1 VSTREVILG
10 VGGGIAAYKS
20 CDLLRRLQDQGF
32 GVTVIPTP
40 SSLNFVGSATWEAL
54 SGRPVTT
61 TVWEKVDEVRHVSL
75 GSSADFIIIAPATA
89 DLIAR
94 IAQGRA
100 DDLLTNTIL
109 ASAVPKLIVPAMHP
123 AMWSNPATQAN
134 VALLRNR
141 GFFVMDPDHG
151 RLTGK
156 DVGVGRFPETSRI
169 LAEFNAIANPVH
181 DLIGRKVLVT
191 AGGTREPLDPIRYI
205 GNRSSGKQGYSIAR
219 AASRRGAD
227 VTLILANSELPDPSG
242 IRCIRVNTAEEM
254 FTQVEKEFDQCDL
267 LVMSAAVVDAKPSQ
281 VSHAK
286 IKKGSLT
293 SIELASNPD
302 IVATVASRK
311 KSQIVIAF
319 AAETSLDIEEGKRKL
334 LSKSA
339 DILFLNDV
347 AGNEIFGSDQNQ
359 GVILIAGHAG
369 NAGNAGSVQEINVDR
384 TDKDTLADLLLDQAL
399 HRLG

>member
-1 VSTREVILG
+1 LSTREVILG
-10 VGGGIAAYKS
+10 VGGGISAYKS

-40 SSLNFVGSATWEAL
+40 SSLNFVGKATWEAL

-75 GSSADFIIIAPATA
+75 GGLSDFLIVAPATA

-109 ASAVPKLIVPAMHP
+109 ASTAPKLIVPAMHP
-123 AMWSNPATQAN
+123 AMWSNPATVAN
-134 VALLRNR
+134 VRLLRER

-181 DLIGRKVLVT
+181 DLLGRKVLVT

-205 GNRSSGKQGYSIAR
+205 GNRSSGKQGYAVAR
-219 AASRRGAD
+219 AAARRGAD
-227 VTLILANSELPDPSG
+227 VTLILANSDLADPSG
-242 IRCIRVNTAEEM
+242 VRCIRVSTAEEM
-254 FTQVEKEFDQCDL
+254 FNHVDKEFDQCDL
-267 LVMSAAVVDAKPSQ
+267 LIMSAAVADAKPSQ
-281 VSHAK
+281 VSQSK

-302 IVATVASRK
+302 IVGTVAARK

-319 AAETSLDIEEGKRKL
+319 AAETSLDVEEGKRKL

-359 GVILIAGHAG
+359 GVILIAGKAE
-369 NAGNAGSVQEINVDR
+369 SVEEINVDR

-399 HRLG
+399 NRLG

>member
-1 VSTREVILG
+1 MREVILG

-20 CDLLRRLQDQGF
+20 CELLRRIQDLGF

-40 SSLNFVGSATWEAL
+40 SCLNFIGSATWEAL

-61 TVWEKVDEVRHVSL
+61 TVWEKVDEVRHVGL
-75 GSSADFIIIAPATA
+75 GSSSDFIIIAPATA

-109 ASAVPKLIVPAMHP
+109 ASTAPKLIVPAMHP
-123 AMWSNPATQAN
+123 AMWSNPATVAN
-134 VALLRNR
+134 VKLLRDR
-141 GFFVMDPDHG
+141 GYFVMDPDHG

-181 DLIGRKVLVT
+181 DLLGRKVLVT
-191 AGGTREPLDPIRYI
+191 AGGTREPLDPIRFI
-205 GNRSSGKQGYSIAR
+205 GNRSSGKQGYAIAR

-227 VTLILANSELPDPSG
+227 VTLVLANSELPDLAG
-242 IRCIRVNTAEEM
+242 VRCIRVTTADEM
-254 FTQVEKEFDQCDL
+254 FDHVSQDFDRCEL
-267 LVMSAAVVDAKPSQ
+267 LVMSAAVADAKPLQ
-281 VSHAK
+281 VSPAK

-311 KSQIVIAF
+311 KSQVVIAF
-319 AAETSLDIEEGKRKL
+319 AAETSLDVEEGKRKL
-334 LSKSA
+334 KSKSA

-347 AGNEIFGSDQNQ
+347 AGSEIFGSDQNQ
-359 GVILIAGHAG
+359 GVILIAGKDE
-369 NAGNAGSVQEINVDR
+369 SVTEINVDR

-399 HRLG
+399 NRLG

>member
-1 VSTREVILG
+1 MSTREVILG

-20 CDLLRRLQDQGF
+20 CDLIRRLQDQGF

-40 SSLNFVGSATWEAL
+40 ASLNFVGSATWEAL

-61 TVWEKVDEVRHVSL
+61 SVWEKVDEVRHVSL
-75 GSSADFIIIAPATA
+75 GSSSDFIVVAPATA

-94 IAQGRA
+94 IAHGRA

-109 ASAVPKLIVPAMHP
+109 ASSAPKLIVPAMHP
-123 AMWSNPATQAN
+123 AMWSNPATVAN
-134 VALLRNR
+134 VQILRDR
-141 GFFVMDPDHG
+141 GFFVMEPDHG

-169 LAEFNAIANPVH
+169 LAEFNSIANPVH

-191 AGGTREPLDPIRYI
+191 AGGTREPLDPIRFI
-205 GNRSSGKQGYSIAR
+205 GNRSSGKQGYALAR
-219 AASRRGAD
+219 AAARRGAD

-242 IRCIRVNTAEEM
+242 VSCIRVSTAQEM
-254 FTQVEKEFDQCDL
+254 FEKVDQAFDGCDL
-267 LVMSAAVVDAKPSQ
+267 LVMSAAVADAKPLHVSQ
-281 VSHAK
+281 SK
-286 IKKGSLT
+286 IKKGALT
-293 SIELASNPD
+293 SIELAANPD
-302 IVATVASRK
+302 IVSTVSSRK
-311 KSQIVIAF
+311 KNQVVIAF

-347 AGNEIFGSDQNQ
+347 AGSEIFGSDQNQ
-359 GVILIAGHAG
+359 GVILISDKAQ
-369 NAGNAGSVQEINVDR
+369 SVQEINVDR

>member
-1 VSTREVILG
+1 LSTREVILG
-10 VGGGIAAYKS
+10 VGGGLAAYKA

-40 SSLNFVGSATWEAL
+40 SSLNFVGRATWEAL

-75 GSSADFIIIAPATA
+75 GSSTDFLIIAPATA

-109 ASAVPKLIVPAMHP
+109 ASTAPKLIVPAMHP
-123 AMWSNPATQAN
+123 AMWSNPATVAN
-134 VALLRNR
+134 VQLLRDR
-141 GFFVMDPDHG
+141 GFFVMEPDHG

-169 LAEFNAIANPVH
+169 LAEFNAIANPIH
-181 DLIGRKVLVT
+181 DLLGRKVLVT

-205 GNRSSGKQGYSIAR
+205 GNRSSGKQGYAIAR

-242 IRCIRVNTAEEM
+242 VHCLRVTTAQEM
-254 FTQVEKEFDQCDL
+254 FEQVNKAFDTCDL
-267 LVMSAAVVDAKPSQ
+267 LVMSAAVADAKPSH
-281 VSHAK
+281 VSESK

-302 IVATVASRK
+302 IVATVTSRK
-311 KSQIVIAF
+311 KSQVVIAF
-319 AAETSLDIEEGKRKL
+319 AAETSLDVEEGKRKL

-347 AGNEIFGSDQNQ
+347 AGSEIFGSDQNQ
-359 GVILIAGHAG
+359 GVILIAGKAE
-369 NAGNAGSVQEINVDR
+369 SVQEINVDR

>member
-1 VSTREVILG
+1 
-10 VGGGIAAYKS
+10 
-20 CDLLRRLQDQGF
+20 
-32 GVTVIPTP
+32 
-40 SSLNFVGSATWEAL
+40 
-54 SGRPVTT
+54 
-61 TVWEKVDEVRHVSL
+61 
-75 GSSADFIIIAPATA
+75 
-89 DLIAR
+89 
-94 IAQGRA
+94 
-100 DDLLTNTIL
+100 
-109 ASAVPKLIVPAMHP
+109 MHP
-123 AMWSNPATQAN
+123 AMWANPATVAN
-134 VALLRNR
+134 VAVLRER

-169 LAEFNAIANPVH
+169 LTEFSAIANPVH
-181 DLIGRKVLVT
+181 DLLGRKVLVT
-191 AGGTREPLDPIRYI
+191 AGGTREPLDPIRFI
-205 GNRSSGKQGYSIAR
+205 GNRSSGKQGYAIAR

-227 VTLILANSELPDPSG
+227 VTLILANSELSDPSG
-242 IRCIRVNTAEEM
+242 VRCIRVSTAEEM
-254 FTQVEKEFDQCDL
+254 FNHVEREFDQCDV
-267 LVMSAAVVDAKPSQ
+267 LVMSAAVADAKPSQ
-281 VSHAK
+281 VSPIK

-319 AAETSLDIEEGKRKL
+319 AAETSLDVEEGKRKL

-347 AGNEIFGSDQNQ
+347 AGNEVFGSDQNQ
-359 GVILIAGHAG
+359 GVILIAS
-369 NAGNAGSVQEINVDR
+369 NAGSVQEINVDR

>member
-75 GSSADFIIIAPATA
+75 GRSGDFIIIAPATA

-94 IAQGRA
+94 VAQGR
-100 DDLLTNTIL
+100 DLLTNTVL
-109 ASAVPKLIVPAMHP
+109 ASNAPKLIVPAMHP
-123 AMWSNPATQAN
+123 AMWANPATIAN
-134 VALLRNR
+134 VALLRER

-169 LAEFNAIANPVH
+169 LTEFNAIANPVH
-181 DLIGRKVLVT
+181 DLLGRKVLVT
-191 AGGTREPLDPIRYI
+191 AGGTREPLDPIRFI
-205 GNRSSGKQGYSIAR
+205 GNRSSGKQGYAIAR

-227 VTLILANSELPDPSG
+227 VTLILANCELPDPSG
-242 IRCIRVNTAEEM
+242 IRCIRVSTAEEM
-254 FTQVEKEFDQCDL
+254 FSHVEKEFDQCDV
-267 LVMSAAVVDAKPSQ
+267 LVMSAAVADAKPSQ
-281 VSHAK
+281 VSQTK

-293 SIELASNPD
+293 SIDLASNPD
-302 IVATVASRK
+302 ILATVASRK
-311 KSQIVIAF
+311 KSQIIIAF
-319 AAETSLDIEEGKRKL
+319 AAETSLDVEEGKRKL
-334 LSKSA
+334 ATKSA

-359 GVILIAGHAG
+359 GVILIATQ
-369 NAGNAGSVQEINVDR
+369 AGSVQEINVDR

-399 HRLG
+399 NRLG

>member
-1 VSTREVILG
+1 MREVILG

-20 CDLLRRLQDQGF
+20 CELLRRIQDLGF

-40 SSLNFVGSATWEAL
+40 SSLNFIGSATWEAL

-61 TVWEKVDEVRHVSL
+61 TVWEKVDEVRHVGL
-75 GSSADFIIIAPATA
+75 GGSSDFIIIAPATA

-109 ASAVPKLIVPAMHP
+109 ASTAPKLIVPAMHP
-123 AMWSNPATQAN
+123 AMWSNPATVAN
-134 VALLRNR
+134 VKLLRDR
-141 GFFVMDPDHG
+141 GYFVMDPDHG

-181 DLIGRKVLVT
+181 DLLGRKVLVT
-191 AGGTREPLDPIRYI
+191 AGGTREPLDPIRFI
-205 GNRSSGKQGYSIAR
+205 GNRSSGKQGYAIAR

-227 VTLILANSELPDPSG
+227 VTLVLANSELPDLAG
-242 IRCIRVNTAEEM
+242 VRCIRVTTADEM
-254 FTQVEKEFDQCDL
+254 FDHVSQEFDRCEL
-267 LVMSAAVVDAKPSQ
+267 LVMSAAVADAKPLQ
-281 VSHAK
+281 VSPAK

-311 KSQIVIAF
+311 KSQVVIAF
-319 AAETSLDIEEGKRKL
+319 AAETSLDVEEGKTKL
-334 LSKSA
+334 KSKSA

-347 AGNEIFGSDQNQ
+347 AGSEIFGSDQNQ
-359 GVILIAGHAG
+359 GVILIAGKDE
-369 NAGNAGSVQEINVDR
+369 SVTEINVDR

-399 HRLG
+399 NRLG

>member
-1 VSTREVILG
+1 MSTREVILG

-100 DDLLTNTIL
+100 DDLLTNTVL
-109 ASAVPKLIVPAMHP
+109 ASAAPKLIVPAMHP
-123 AMWSNPATQAN
+123 AMWSNLATQGN
-134 VALLRNR
+134 VQLLRDR

-181 DLIGRKVLVT
+181 DLLGRKVLVT

-242 IRCIRVNTAEEM
+242 IRCVRVSTAEEM
-254 FTQVEKEFDQCDL
+254 FSEVEKEFDQCDV
-267 LVMSAAVVDAKPSQ
+267 LVMSAAVADAKPSQ
-281 VSHAK
+281 VSETK

-311 KSQIVIAF
+311 KNQIVIAF
-319 AAETSLDIEEGKRKL
+319 AAETSLDVEEGKRKL

-339 DILFLNDV
+339 DILFLNDI

-359 GVILIAGHAG
+359 GVILIAGDASK
-369 NAGNAGSVQEINVDR
+369 AGSVQEINVDR